1 MIIAMI
7 IGIVAAARRLQQSPV
22 RKAVRVTR

>member
-7 IGIVAAARRLQQSPV
+7 IGVAAAARRLKKSPV
-22 RKAVRVTR
+22 RNRARTSR